1 MSCCFQSPRQ
11 WCRCFRPSLL
21 RFLVIFFHPTD
32 RPTQNQETYSTLNER
47 KGDDLS
53 LMVSFWASSPH
64 CFCVFLYTCLLLCFV
79 LFVGKINWN
88 CTKTI
93 NIPFGGS
100 RTRMKKKWKTRWFI
114 DRKGN
119 GVARARYCAP
129 VHSCAVKW
137 SRYTKWKMTADR
149 LFTSKHQAS
158 FKMGLMSP
166 LPVHGVDSRCWRQFR
181 DALHIAETCFK
192 RAFLQLWSP
201 PSSPCQPCEK
211 WCTSQKQSEVI
222 FDFPRPLSPKVADR
236 TASKYSPPPGQNGW
250 TCSCGCAGDSNRS
263 N

>member
-53 LMVSFWASSPH
+53 LMVSFWASPPH

-100 RTRMKKKWKTRWFI
+100 RTRMKKKWK
-114 DRKGN
+114 
-119 GVARARYCAP
+119 
-129 VHSCAVKW
+129 
-137 SRYTKWKMTADR
+137 MTADR

-158 FKMGLMSP
+158 FEMGLMSP